1 MSASTVGGV
10 ELLRFIV
17 VKSNTT
23 TEELPLPTNKVLPS
37 ALTSRP
43 SGPDIGFTP
52 LPREAQHCAPGNAP
66 KLWLAP
72 KPVMRWNVG
81 PGGVAVDMSVLHPW
95 RVKFP
100 NTSMI
105 GGMRSGEHKPELQSP
120 CNLP

>member
-23 TEELPLPTNKVLPS
+23 TEEL
-37 ALTSRP
+37 
-43 SGPDIGFTP
+43 P